1 MSTSSVK
8 ISSDGMYG
16 IYKGIPRLWDLT
28 EIQCGIRATLTAY
41 GLPPY
46 THVWGG
52 GGVITHFI
60 VSCKL
65 HLKQSGKVPLTS
77 VVNYP

>member
-8 ISSDGMYG
+8 ISSVGMYG

-52 GGVITHFI
+52 GVITHFI

-65 HLKQSGKVPLTS
+65 HLKQSGKVP
-77 VVNYP
+77 

>member
-16 IYKGIPRLWDLT
+16 IYKGIPRLLDLT

-52 GGVITHFI
+52 EGSLLILSF
-60 VSCKL
+60 L
-65 HLKQSGKVPLTS
+65 
-77 VVNYP
+77 VNCTLSSLAKCP